1 MNYDPARTAR
11 LIAELPDQPFC
22 AAIGEQLAACEAE
35 RARLEK
41 ENQNLRRE
49 GKIRK
54 NLDRVAEK
62 NREAHSMNY
71 ITASASA
78 VAESDHAMLR
88 RGFRDATRAAIDQVR
103 GSAL

>member
-41 ENQNLRRE
+41 ENQNLRA
-49 GKIRK
+49 
-54 NLDRVAEK
+54 VP
-62 NREAHSMNY
+62 
-71 ITASASA
+71 TPA